1 MSCDAVQKLI
11 PLYYYGELTPDE
23 EDRLEAHVF
32 ECAACARATENQRT
46 VAAVLDRRQVDPP
59 RSLVDDCRADLMMAI
74 RGGVSAAKSPGKG
87 PWLLFLEAMAD
98 TMANWHR
105 IRQPLAAAALLA
117 IGFFAA
123 RIPMWRTTS
132 GSLGSSVPSSLSSA
146 SLSPD
151 QSFATVRSVLTD
163 KSGHVQIAYDE
174 TQRRAISGPMDDPN
188 IHKLLVAGLR
198 EDNPD
203 VRVRAVD
210 LLKPSAGSASD
221 VREALLNRVTN
232 DPNPGVRLKAL
243 DGLKPL
249 AGDAEV
255 RKTLARVVQA
265 DDNPMMRMQALD
277 LLIAQRDDSM
287 VGVLQ
292 NVVQRDDNN
301 YIRLQC
307 EKALKEM
314 NASLGTF

>member
-32 ECAACARATENQRT
+32 ECAVCARATERQRA
-46 VAAVLDRRQVDPP
+46 VAAAFDRRQLDPP
-59 RSLVDDCRADLMMAI
+59 LSLADDCRADLMMAI
-74 RGGVSAAKSPGKG
+74 RGGARVAKTPSKG

-98 TMANWHR
+98 TVANWHR
-105 IRQPLAAAALLA
+105 FRQPLAAAALLT
-117 IGFFAA
+117 IGFLVAKV
-123 RIPMWRTTS
+123 PMWRSSS
-132 GSLGSSVPSSLSSA
+132 GSQGSPVSPSLASA

-151 QSFATVRSVLTD
+151 QTFATVRSVASD
-163 KSGHVQIAYDE
+163 NSGRVQIAYDE
-174 TQRRAISGPMDDPN
+174 TQRRVISGPMNDDN
-188 IHKLLVAGLR
+188 IRKLLVAGLR
-198 EDNPD
+198 EENPD

-210 LLKPSAGSASD
+210 LLKQHASSND
-221 VREALLNRVTN
+221 VREALLNRVAN

-243 DGLKPL
+243 EGLKPL
-249 AGDAEV
+249 AGDPQV
-255 RKTLARVVQA
+255 RKTLAQVVLT
-265 DDNPMMRMQALD
+265 DDNPMMRMQAVD
-277 LLIAQRDDSM
+277 LLIAHRDDSM

-301 YIRLQC
+301 YVRLQC